1 VKLAAISRHAAWAAA
16 AALLPCLALAAEAQ
30 GEGEKHPSEL
40 IFVAEIAILILVG
53 RLLGELMQRI
63 GQPSVIGQLV
73 GGLLLGPSF
82 LGLIWPEAQHALF
95 PSEPAQRAM
104 IDAVSQLGILLLLL
118 LTGMETDIQL
128 VRKVGSASVSVSLA
142 GVILPFACGFALGEF
157 MPAAM
162 LPNPDQRL
170 ITSLFLGTA
179 MSIASVKIVAMVVRE
194 MNFMRRNLGQ
204 IILSSAIIDDTTGWV
219 IIAIVLGLARHGSI
233 DIPALAQSV
242 LGTAIFLGLA
252 FTVGRVAMF
261 KLIRWSNDHLVSEV
275 PIISVVLL
283 VMIGLALLTNAI
295 GVHFV
300 LGAFVAGILVG
311 ESPIRTR
318 QIDQQLRG
326 VVTGLFAPVFF
337 GMAGLSADLTILK
350 DPKLVL
356 FTAALVVMAS
366 IGKAAG
372 AFIGGKFGGLTMR
385 ESFAL
390 ACGMNARGSTEVI
403 VATIGLSMGVLS
415 HDLFTMIVAMA
426 VITTMVMPP
435 TLRWALSRVPMRKEE
450 KERLEREE
458 FESKSFMANV
468 ERLLLA
474 VDESDNGK
482 YASRLAG
489 LLAGARGIPTTVLQI
504 EARPSR
510 QQNGGEK
517 KEDRPE
523 AQVKE
528 GAKTSSAN
536 EPHEEAEPRK
546 VEIVTRKQ
554 ALPPEEAVKEE
565 ARRGYDLL
573 LIGLDKPVLPKGGF
587 RKQIAQAAA
596 GFNGPI
602 GIVVGQGEDLEE
614 RSSGPRKILLPT
626 TGTDVA
632 RRAAEVAVALARS
645 TEAEL
650 TAVHVVDRGDASG
663 NGGPSRAAARRFRQA
678 ILSDVT
684 ELAERYE
691 VEAKTL
697 VRYAKI
703 PENTILKVA
712 RDGDF
717 DLIVMG
723 VNRRPGEELF
733 FGHVA
738 AKVLEK
744 TKSSTLI
751 VSGAATT
758 GGEAAAGGNG
768 GSE

>member
-1 VKLAAISRHAAWAAA
+1 
-16 AALLPCLALAAEAQ
+16 LLIPSLALAAT
-30 GEGEKHPSEL
+30 GEGDVHKGPSEI

-63 GQPSVIGQLV
+63 GQPSVIGQLL

-95 PSEPAQRAM
+95 PSEPAQKAM

-118 LTGMETDIQL
+118 LTGMETDVSL
-128 VRKVGSASVSVSLA
+128 VRRVGRASFTVSLA
-142 GVILPFACGFALGEF
+142 GIILPFASGFALGEF
-157 MPAAM
+157 MPETM

-219 IIAIVLGLARHGSI
+219 IIAIVLGLARHGSV
-233 DIPALAQSV
+233 DIGAVAQSV
-242 LGTAIFLGLA
+242 LGTAIFLGVS
-252 FTVGRVAMF
+252 FTVGRVVTF
-261 KLIRWSNDHLVSEV
+261 KLIRWSNDHLISEV

-283 VMIGLALLTNAI
+283 LMIGMSLITNAI
-295 GVHFV
+295 GVHSV

-356 FTAALVVMAS
+356 FTAGLVIMAS

-372 AFIGGKFGGLTMR
+372 ALVGGKLGGLTMR
-385 ESFAL
+385 ESLAL

-426 VITTMVMPP
+426 VITTMAMPP
-435 TLRWALSRVPMRKEE
+435 TLRWALARVPMRKEE

-458 FESKSFMANV
+458 FESKSFVANV

-504 EARPSR
+504 EKRPSGQR
-510 QQNGGEK
+510 PEPQE

-536 EPHEEAEPRK
+536 EPSEEAEPRK

-554 ALPPEEAVKEE
+554 ALPTDEAVKEE

-587 RKQIAQAAA
+587 RKPVAQAAA
-596 GFNGPI
+596 GFDGPI
-602 GIVVGQGEDLEE
+602 GIVAGQGEGLAGQNA
-614 RSSGPRKILLPT
+614 GPRKILLPT

-650 TAVHVVDRGDASG
+650 TALHIVDRDEPSG
-663 NGGPSRAAARRFRQA
+663 NGAGSRSAARRSRQA
-678 ILSDVT
+678 ILNDVA
-684 ELAERYE
+684 ELAERYQ

-697 VRYAKI
+697 VRYAKV
-703 PENTILKVA
+703 PENTILKLA

-723 VNRRPGEELF
+723 VNRRPGDELF

-744 TKSSTLI
+744 TKTSALMI
-751 VSGAATT
+751 SGAATT
-758 GGEAAAGGNG
+758 GGDSASANG
-768 GSE
+768 GGRE